1 MVDAGKDH
9 PHPPELNAE
18 KRRGGSRLPTVRR
31 RFWLTSVMYPS
42 PARLGRRVAL
52 ALLSLSALALAV
64 RAADARPRNVLFL
77 IADDLNTMLGSY
89 GDPQARTPQLD
100 RLAAR
105 GARFERAYCTF
116 PLCGPSRNSMLT
128 GLYPNSTGILAN
140 AEIFRQSVPQQI
152 SLPQAFRRAGAWA
165 VRIGKLYHYGVP
177 NSIGTA
183 GHDDP
188 ASWEVGI
195 NPAGVDRLEEH
206 PEIFSLRPAS
216 FGGTVS
222 WYASPRDETRH
233 TDHVVASEAEWV
245 LERCARQPDRPFFL
259 AVGFYRPHTPYVSP
273 QRYFDLHPREAQRV
287 VSGVTEDQADL
298 PAAALGSA
306 NPEEAKMTD
315 DQRRAALQAYAASIS
330 FMDAQVGRVIAA
342 LDRLGLAESTT
353 IVFTSDHGY
362 HTGEHG
368 LWQKRSLFEESARVP
383 LLIIAPGTTRPASVV
398 AAPVSQL
405 DLYPTLAAIAG
416 VPAPANLQGQDLT
429 PLLIDPSRE
438 GRGWAL
444 CQVTRRSG
452 EDMYSGYSLRTARW
466 RYTEW
471 DEGRQGR
478 ELYDHANDPREL
490 TNLAESRDHAATVA
504 ELSPRLRSAVQASFP
519 ASGKRPVVK
528 QGNWMPMLVDP

>member
-1 MVDAGKDH
+1 
-9 PHPPELNAE
+9 
-18 KRRGGSRLPTVRR
+18 
-31 RFWLTSVMYPS
+31 MYPT
-42 PARLGRRVAL
+42 PNHLTRWTARAL
-52 ALLSLSALALAV
+52 LALAILLP
-64 RAADARPRNVLFL
+64 AAAAAESRPRNVLFL
-77 IADDLNTMLGSY
+77 IADDLNNMLGCY
-89 GDPQARTPQLD
+89 GDPQAQTPNID

-105 GARFERAYCTF
+105 GVRFDRAYCTF

-140 AEIFRQSVPQQI
+140 AEIFRQSVPEQI

-165 VRIGKLYHYGVP
+165 TRIGKLYHYGVP

-206 PEIFSLRPAS
+206 PEIFTLRPGN

-222 WYASPRDETRH
+222 WYASPRDETKH
-233 TDHVVASEAEWV
+233 TDYLLASEAEWI
-245 LERCARQPDRPFFL
+245 LERCARQPDRAFFL

-273 QRYFDLHPREAQRV
+273 RRYFDLHPRETRRV
-287 VSGVTEDQADL
+287 VRGVAEDQADL
-298 PAAALGSA
+298 PAAALESA
-306 NPEEAKMTD
+306 LPEQEKMTD
-315 DQRRAALQAYAASIS
+315 DQRRAAVQAYYASIT
-330 FMDAQVGRVIAA
+330 FMDAQVGRVMAA
-342 LDRLGLAESTT
+342 LDRLGLADSTT
-353 IVFTSDHGY
+353 VVFTSDHGY

-383 LLIIAPGTTRPASVV
+383 LLIVAPGTTRPATV
-398 AAPVSQL
+398 AATPVSHV
-405 DLYPTLAAIAG
+405 DLYPTLTALAG
-416 VPAPANLQGQDLT
+416 VPAPSNLQGQDLT
-429 PLLIDPSRE
+429 PILADPTQS

-444 CQVTRRSG
+444 CHVTRKSG
-452 EDMYSGYSLRTARW
+452 ENSFSGYSLRTARW

-478 ELYDHANDPREL
+478 ELYDHDADPREL
-490 TNLAESRDHAATVA
+490 INLAERSDAAAVVA
-504 ELSPRLRSAVQASFP
+504 ELSPRLRAAVQASFP
-519 ASGKRPVVK
+519 TSGKRPTVK